1 MPMNPQ
7 ERDIISGVFDRLKK
21 GADAPREPE
30 AEKFIADQIAAQPY
44 APYIMTQSLY
54 VQEQAINN
62 MQTRIK
68 ELELQLQAAHEL
80 HPPEASAVKGG
91 FFSSIFGGSSAPQAA
106 PAPQQG
112 SPWGRAPAPQQPQYA
127 QPPQQSGPWAAPQA
141 AAPGGGGFMAS
152 ALTTAAGVAGGV
164 LAANALS
171 SMFSGHHGQQSSSF
185 MGDTNQSN
193 AGYNDG
199 YADAQQD
206 QSYDNTQ
213 QASHDAQLSQDSYD
227 DAQQDIAGYDDGG
240 GSDSYDA

>member
-7 ERDIISGVFDRLKK
+7 ERDVISGIFERLKQ
-21 GADAPREPE
+21 GANAPREAE
-30 AEKFIADQIAAQPY
+30 AEKFISDQIAAQPY
-44 APYIMTQSLY
+44 APYVMTQSLY

-80 HPPEASAVKGG
+80 RPPNAPAAQGG
-91 FFSSIFGGSSAPQAA
+91 FFSSIFGSSSAPAATPWVRGSA
-106 PAPQQG
+106 PA
-112 SPWGRAPAPQQPQYA
+112 QPQYTPA
-127 QPPQQSGPWAAPQA
+127 PPQGGSWGAPQA
-141 AAPGGGGFMAS
+141 MTPAGGGFMAS

-171 SMFSGHHGQQSSSF
+171 SMFSGHHGQSSGF
-185 MGDTNQSN
+185 MGDANQSN

-206 QSYDNTQ
+206 
-213 QASHDAQLSQDSYD
+213 A
-227 DAQQDIAGYDDGG
+227 AGYDDNSG
-240 GSDSYDA
+240 GSDSYDV